1 MLSVVNQRMENFD
14 ARAKAET
21 EATLSVIADAM
32 TAEGIDNTVTTQLSE
47 TDMAVK
53 SRTDGKEDEDPST
66 VVTDGESSKQESL
79 SEVTELHVREPNVI
93 ATIESKQNEIANF
106 EEDR

>member
-32 TAEGIDNTVTTQLSE
+32 TAEGIDSTVTATAQSSAPE
-47 TDMAVK
+47 KPVQSITDVKEVPSIIAV
-53 SRTDGKEDEDPST
+53 
-66 VVTDGESSKQESL
+66 DGEHSNKKTL
-79 SEVTELHVREPNVI
+79 SEVREVNAGEPSNVEVVERKGSDI
-93 ATIESKQNEIANF
+93 PKS
-106 EEDR
+106 EEER